1 MVIKFSQ
8 PFQKLTGLSQ
18 FNLDIKEAITVNELL
33 HILGNTFP
41 ALARFSGFKKD
52 DSLSAH
58 AMFVRSGRILLLSD
72 RLEKDDQI
80 EIFLPVTG
88 G

>member
-1 MVIKFSQ
+1 MVVKFFH
-8 PFQKLTGLSQ
+8 PFQKLAGSSQ
-18 FNLDIKEAITVNELL
+18 FHLDIKEAITVSELL
-33 HILGNTFP
+33 QILGNSFP
-41 ALARFSGFKKD
+41 ALAHFSGFKRD

-72 RLEKDDQI
+72 RLENNDQV

>member
-1 MVIKFSQ
+1 LIIKFSQ
-8 PFQKLTGLSQ
+8 PFQKWTGSPQ
-18 FNLDIKEAITVNELL
+18 FKLNVKEEITVSELL
-33 HILGNTFP
+33 QILGNSFP
-41 ALARFSGFKKD
+41 ALARFTGFRKD

>member
-1 MVIKFSQ
+1 MVINFSS

-18 FNLDIKEAITVNELL
+18 FHLDIKEAITVSELL
-33 HILGNTFP
+33 QILGNSFP
-41 ALARFSGFKKD
+41 ALAPFSGFKRD

-72 RLEKDDQI
+72 RLENDDQI
-80 EIFLPVTG
+80 GIFLPVTG